1 MALPP
6 SHSQA
11 VLPNSQILSLEQ
23 IERDE
28 NGFILKVRTCQQPC
42 CPNCGELSRSC
53 HSHYHRWLQDL
64 PWQGL
69 SVRIRLKARRFR
81 CRNPGCGRKVFTER
95 LPEVALPHARQ
106 THRLADIVRL
116 IGFVVG
122 GLPGSRLLAR
132 LAIETSDDTVLRRVK
147 MRPLTDV
154 IDEPIRSLGVD
165 DWAWRKGQDYGTIL
179 VDLEHHRVVDL
190 LPGRSAEE
198 LAHWLAQ
205 HPTISVIS
213 RDRSGLYAEGAQLGA
228 PDATQVA
235 DRFHLVLNMSAAIE
249 RALEERSSQLQLPA
263 ATPSAEEKPQS
274 QGSSPA
280 KPTQQEARQQQRRQ
294 RRLERYEQVVQLH
307 REGYSQRAIS
317 QSLRIQRKTVRR
329 WLRNGH
335 FPERKRPVRK
345 PSKVHDFA
353 DYLQRRWAEGCHN
366 ATKLFQE
373 IRGQGYRGQRSMVA
387 KFVSVWRRRGS
398 LSRPNRPQRFAP
410 KQVTILATKSPDR
423 LSDEQRLLLEKLSIT
438 CPQLPSMRALAL
450 EFREALTSKDNRQML
465 WWIQNAKQCGI
476 GSMVRFAFGLQKDLA
491 AVLAAV
497 ETPWSNGQVEGQVN
511 RLKTLKRQM
520 YGRAGFSLLR
530 ARVLPYAPSR
540 PLAVQRAP

>member
-1 MALPP
+1 MAPPP
-6 SHSQA
+6 SHSQS
-11 VLPNSQILSLEQ
+11 VLPNSNILLLER
-23 IERDE
+23 IERNE
-28 NGFILKVRTCQQPC
+28 NGFTLEVRTCQRPR
-42 CPNCGELSRSC
+42 CPECGELSRSC
-53 HSHYHRWLQDL
+53 HSHYCRQLQDL

-81 CRNPGCGRKVFTER
+81 CRNPACGRKVFVER

-147 MRPLTDV
+147 MRPLSHG

-179 VDLEHHRVVDL
+179 VDLERHRVVDL

-198 LAHWLAQ
+198 LADWLAE
-205 HPTISVIS
+205 HPTVSVIS

-228 PDATQVA
+228 PNSTQVA
-235 DRFHLVLNMSAAIE
+235 DRFHLVLNLSAAVE
-249 RALEERSSQLQLPA
+249 RALEERSSQLQLAAAAPSPEEQLHSQNPA
-263 ATPSAEEKPQS
+263 PS
-274 QGSSPA
+274 
-280 KPTQQEARQQQRRQ
+280 KPTAQEACKQQRRE
-294 RRLERYEQVVQLH
+294 RRLERYQQVIQLH
-307 REGYSQRAIS
+307 REGYSQKAIG
-317 QSLRIQRKTVRR
+317 QSLQIERKTVRR
-329 WLRNGH
+329 WLRTGH

-345 PSKVHDFA
+345 PSKVHEFA

-373 IRGQGYRGQRSMVA
+373 IRSHGYRGQRSMVA
-387 KFVSVWRRRGS
+387 QYVSAWRRRGPLFRS
-398 LSRPNRPQRFAP
+398 DRPQRFAP
-410 KQVTILATKSPDR
+410 KHVAILTTKSPDR
-423 LSDEQRLLLEKLSIT
+423 LTEEQGSLLNRLSAS
-438 CPQLPSMRALAL
+438 CPVLPSMRALAL
-450 EFREALTSKDNRQML
+450 DFREALSSKDGRQML

-476 GSMVRFAFGLQKDLA
+476 GSLVRFAFGLQKDLS

-511 RLKTLKRQM
+511 RLKTIKRQM
-520 YGRAGFSLLR
+520 YGRAGFGLLR
-530 ARVLPYAPSR
+530 SRVLPYESSR
-540 PLAVQRAP
+540 PLAAQRAP

>member
-1 MALPP
+1 MFLAGKAMALPP

-28 NGFILKVRTCQQPC
+28 NGFILKVRTCQTPR

-81 CRNPGCGRKVFTER
+81 CRNPGCGRKVFAER

-106 THRLADIVRL
+106 THRVADIVRL

-132 LAIETSDDTVLRRVK
+132 LAIETSDETVLRRVK

-198 LAHWLAQ
+198 LADWLAQ

-213 RDRSGLYAEGAQLGA
+213 RDRSGLYAEGAQLVGC
-228 PDATQVA
+228 P
-235 DRFHLVLNMSAAIE
+235 LVTDSA
-249 RALEERSSQLQLPA
+249 
-263 ATPSAEEKPQS
+263 
-274 QGSSPA
+274 
-280 KPTQQEARQQQRRQ
+280 
-294 RRLERYEQVVQLH
+294 
-307 REGYSQRAIS
+307 
-317 QSLRIQRKTVRR
+317 
-329 WLRNGH
+329 
-335 FPERKRPVRK
+335 
-345 PSKVHDFA
+345 
-353 DYLQRRWAEGCHN
+353 
-366 ATKLFQE
+366 
-373 IRGQGYRGQRSMVA
+373 
-387 KFVSVWRRRGS
+387 
-398 LSRPNRPQRFAP
+398 
-410 KQVTILATKSPDR
+410 
-423 LSDEQRLLLEKLSIT
+423 
-438 CPQLPSMRALAL
+438 
-450 EFREALTSKDNRQML
+450 
-465 WWIQNAKQCGI
+465 
-476 GSMVRFAFGLQKDLA
+476 
-491 AVLAAV
+491 
-497 ETPWSNGQVEGQVN
+497 
-511 RLKTLKRQM
+511 
-520 YGRAGFSLLR
+520 
-530 ARVLPYAPSR
+530 
-540 PLAVQRAP
+540 